1 MYPQKLYTTMT
12 FIARFFVLLCFA
24 LPVAA
29 RAQTVYAGESTVD
42 RTKLSGLYL
51 TLQGDGKQIEK
62 DWEDQLKTFGRVT
75 ASRGTYRVTNAD
87 LRDISPE
94 PINLTS
100 TVKSSRTSATIFA
113 AFDLGSGNYVKAGD
127 SHYAAAERLLKDF
140 ATKTTFNQEVKTAE
154 LNFDEAQR
162 NHQKTVRNGERL
174 QREIEANAKEKERLL
189 KRIDENAKELEQL
202 QKDLEI
208 SKTDQETALTELEN
222 RKKNVE
228 AVKAKKQ

>member
-1 MYPQKLYTTMT
+1 MKSVLRLAFVISLLLPATT
-12 FIARFFVLLCFA
+12 
-24 LPVAA
+24 
-29 RAQTVYAGESTVD
+29 RAQTVYAGESTID
-42 RTKLSGLYL
+42 KTKLSGLYL
-51 TLQGDGKQIEK
+51 TLQGDGRQIEK
-62 DWEDQLKTFGRVT
+62 DWEDMLKTFGRLS

-87 LRDISPE
+87 IRDISPD
-94 PINLTS
+94 PVNLTS

-113 AFDLGSGNYVKAGD
+113 AFDLGSGTFVKAGD
-127 SHYAAAERLLKDF
+127 SGYSAAERLLKDF
-140 ATKTTFNQEVKTAE
+140 ASKTLYNQEVRSAE

-162 NHQKTVRNGERL
+162 NHQKMVRNGERL

-202 QKDLEI
+202 QKDFDI
-208 SKTDQETALTELEN
+208 NKTEQETALTELEN